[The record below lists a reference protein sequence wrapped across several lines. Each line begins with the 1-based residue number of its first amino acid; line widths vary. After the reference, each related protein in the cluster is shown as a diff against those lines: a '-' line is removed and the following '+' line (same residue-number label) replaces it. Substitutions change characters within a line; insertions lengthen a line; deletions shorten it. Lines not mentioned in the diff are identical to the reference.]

1 MAEILS
7 QSQIDSLLSSLISG
21 KDEPEAPSSSSGK
34 KVKDYDFRRPKL
46 FTREQ
51 LKHLFSIYE
60 NYARLV
66 SSHITGIL
74 QTYSLV
80 EIIEVEEQQ
89 YYEFNNAL
97 PDSVLMGLIDFD
109 IKDSEDEEDLVI
121 MDISKEVGFS
131 SFDRLLGGSG
141 KPLKEDREFT
151 EIEIGVMEY
160 FFKGMINLMKN
171 VWFDYLEIAPRLMKI
186 ETNSRI
192 LQGIGAD
199 ENVVIIVMSI
209 KVNETQ
215 GKINICIPATT
226 LDMLFKKKMSQ
237 TKKNIKRGDQQAE
250 EKRRLNIINE
260 IRKTELEIKG
270 VLGNT
275 EVLSQD
281 IYELEVGDIIKLNKP
296 ANSMVDIVVN
306 DEVWFRGEMGDY
318 KKKRAI
324 QIKEL
329 NERGSELFI

>member
-21 KDEPEAPSSSSGK
+21 KDEPEAPSAAPGK

-160 FFKGMINLMKN
+160 FYKGMINLMKN
-171 VWFDYLEIAPRLMKI
+171 VWFDYLEISPRLMKI

-209 KVNETQ
+209 KVNESQ

-250 EKRRLNIINE
+250 EKRRLNIISE

-270 VLGNT
+270 VLGET

-296 ANSMVDIVVN
+296 ANSMVDVVVN
-306 DEVWFRGEMGDY
+306 SEVWFRGEMGDY

-329 NERGSELFI
+329 NERGSELYI

>member
-21 KDEPEAPSSSSGK
+21 KDEPEASSPVAGK

-121 MDISKEVGFS
+121 MDLSKDVGFC

-160 FFKGMINLMKN
+160 FFRGMINLMKN
-171 VWFDYLEIAPRLMKI
+171 VWFDYLEISPRLIKI

-215 GKINICIPATT
+215 GKINICIPAST

-270 VLGNT
+270 VLGDT

-296 ANSMVDIVVN
+296 VNSMVDIVVN

>member
-21 KDEPEAPSSSSGK
+21 KDEPETPSAVAGK

-121 MDISKEVGFS
+121 MDISKEVGFC

-151 EIEIGVMEY
+151 EIEIGVLEY
-160 FFKGMINLMKN
+160 FYRGMINLMKN
-171 VWFDYLEIAPRLMKI
+171 VWFDYLEIAPRLLKI

-215 GKINICIPATT
+215 GKINICIPAST

-260 IRKTELEIKG
+260 IHKTELEITG
-270 VLGNT
+270 VLGDT

-281 IYELEVGDIIKLNKP
+281 IYELEVGDIIKLDKP

>member
-270 VLGNT
+270 VLGDT